1 MSEKKRVRQGKKKE
15 MSEQSHSGIRR
26 IAECT
31 KRRGRAKYLKKYL
44 VKKINKKGFYEKE
57 DEPTVAGR
65 YKMPMI
71 PFWHDPCVKI
81 ALQLHLLLALH

>member
-1 MSEKKRVRQGKKKE
+1 MAY
-15 MSEQSHSGIRR
+15 
-26 IAECT
+26 AESQNVQ
-31 KRRGRAKYLKKYL
+31 KGGEELNILKKYL